1 MPKTKGF
8 LLRRYPAL
16 EYRRLV
22 CYTDRMEVNK
32 KTAFVKGAAILT
44 IAGVICKVIG
54 LLIRVFAT
62 RIFLE
67 EGLYFYEKV
76 FPTYSL
82 LLIISSSGFPTA
94 ISRMVAE
101 RAAVGNYNGAKRVF
115 RRSLLLLFLIGAVT
129 SSFMF
134 FGAKWIGTE
143 ILHGR
148 EGIEYSLMALAP
160 ALLFV
165 SVICAFRGYL
175 QGLQRMTGTSVSQL
189 AEQVFKFIFG
199 LFLVAY
205 FFRRFEGSKLQFA
218 ASAAGLLLGV
228 TISEILAL
236 IVIIIFYLRRR
247 KTYTAMIE
255 DPNPN
260 EKILG
265 NLLII
270 AVPIT
275 IGASI
280 LPLANQ
286 LDSFMIE
293 QLLWKAGFS
302 KSAAELSFTALSG
315 YVRSLINL
323 PATMT
328 VGISMSIVPAIS
340 AARARQDQ
348 RDVQHL
354 SLLGL
359 KIAMA
364 VGIPCA
370 VGLSVLAGPIIKF
383 LYMRNDPSFFNA
395 LAVAEPLMHV
405 AAFTVIFISLAQTA
419 TGALQGLRR
428 HWLPILFLLI
438 GGVTKVIVNLVC
450 IPIPKINVMGAV
462 FSNLACFGV
471 AGILDT
477 IALLRVTKAKLNVL
491 DTFLKPI
498 VASALMGGAAWGVHR
513 LLSQLSIFQGSVT
526 SRIATLLAI
535 LVAIAVYAVFTVLFA
550 MFTKE
555 ELAYIPGGRRLA
567 RFARR

>member
-1 MPKTKGF
+1 
-8 LLRRYPAL
+8 
-16 EYRRLV
+16 
-22 CYTDRMEVNK
+22 MEANK
-32 KTAFVKGAAILT
+32 KTSFVKGAAILT

-62 RIFLE
+62 RIFQE
-67 EGLYFYEKV
+67 KGLYFYEKV

-101 RAAVGNYNGAKRVF
+101 RAAVGNYDGAKRVF
-115 RRSLLLLFLIGAVT
+115 RRSLLLLLLIGAVT
-129 SSFMF
+129 SAFMF
-134 FGAKWIGTE
+134 FGADWIGTE
-143 ILHGR
+143 LLKAKD
-148 EGIEYSLMALAP
+148 GIRYSLMALAP

-199 LFLVAY
+199 LFLTWY
-205 FFRRFEGSKLQFA
+205 LYRRFEGSEFRYA

-236 IVIIIFYLRRR
+236 VIIIIFYLRTR
-247 KTYTAMIE
+247 KAYTAVIE
-255 DPNPN
+255 DPHPN
-260 EKILG
+260 ERVLG
-265 NLLII
+265 NLLVI

-293 QLLWKAGFS
+293 HLLIKAGFTN
-302 KSAAELSFTALSG
+302 SAAELSFTALSG

-340 AARARQDQ
+340 AARARRDQ
-348 RDVQHL
+348 KDMQHL

-364 VGIPCA
+364 IGVPCA

-383 LYMRNDPSFFNA
+383 LYMRNDPAFFDA
-395 LAVAEPLMHV
+395 LAIAEPLMHV

-419 TGALQGLRR
+419 TGALQGMRK

-438 GGVTKVIVNLVC
+438 GGVTKVVVNLVC
-450 IPIPKINVMGAV
+450 IPIPKINVLGAV

-471 AGILDT
+471 AGILDM

-498 VASALMGGAAWGVHR
+498 AASALMGGAAWGVQK
-513 LLSQLSIFQGSVT
+513 LLSGMAFFQGPVM
-526 SRIATLLAI
+526 SRLATLLAVF
-535 LVAIAVYAVFTVLFA
+535 VAIAVYALFTLLFA

-555 ELAYIPGGRRLA
+555 ELAYIPGGRKLA